1 LGATRSTEFGDTW
14 FMLAPRSSVSVAHTR
29 GGAGALWAVAI
40 VMAVVLYAILKDL
53 SGYHGNWT
61 GFIHFGADYAAGTH
75 PPPGAI
81 VLHGA
86 NAQGDDGQFYYLV
99 AQDPLHA
106 HLAGLSGQTFRA
118 LRVGYPLLVSV
129 VSSVIG
135 ASVPVT
141 LVVVNVIVVLA
152 VSAGF
157 AYYALR
163 QGWSPWWALVL
174 GLLPGFLTATLHDL
188 TDPLSVALVLAGLLA
203 WTHQRRWSAAILL
216 IGAVLTREADVV
228 ALAAVFLDQVLRSWR
243 SERGPGSFRRFLRKV
258 SPILLPAAIFLG
270 WLTNLILRTHGPI
283 PEASHTFPF
292 DTFVADARY
301 ARDLAYRGQTYWA
314 LTYEA
319 IMVVM
324 VLLAFWAVVRCPDA
338 LSFAAVGFVLAL
350 SIGIFAPIW
359 SDARDSLPVLSL
371 LLVIGLRD
379 GRQLNLGV
387 AVAAALMTPV
397 LLVLPGV
404 LA

>member
-1 LGATRSTEFGDTW
+1 MFASGSSTSPADR
-14 FMLAPRSSVSVAHTR
+14 A
-29 GGAGALWAVAI
+29 GGGKALWAVAVVI
-40 VMAVVLYAILKDL
+40 AVVLYAVLKDL
-53 SGYHGNWT
+53 SGYRGNWT
-61 GFIHFGADYAAGTH
+61 GFIHFGADYAGGTH
-75 PPPGAI
+75 PPVGAI

-86 NAQGDDGQFYYLV
+86 NAQGDDGQFYYVV

-106 HLAGLSGQTFRA
+106 HLGGLSGQTFRA
-118 LRVGYPLLVSV
+118 LRVGYPLLVSLA
-129 VSSVIG
+129 SSISG

-141 LVVVNVIVVLA
+141 MVVVNVIVVPA

-157 AYYALR
+157 ARYALA

-188 TDPLSVALVLAGLLA
+188 TDPLSVALVLAGLIA
-203 WTHQRRWSAAILL
+203 WTHQRRWLAAVLL

-243 SERGPGSFRRFLRKV
+243 SERGPGSMRRFLFKI
-258 SPILLPAAIFLG
+258 SPILLPSVIFLG
-270 WLTNLILRTHGPI
+270 WLAYLVLRTHGPI

-292 DTFVADARY
+292 DTFVDDARF
-301 ARDLAYRGQTYWA
+301 AWDLAYRGQTYWA

-324 VLLAFWAVVRCPDA
+324 VLLAFWAVLRRPDA

-350 SIGIFAPIW
+350 SIGSFAPIW

-371 LLVIGLRD
+371 LLVMGLRD
-379 GRQLNLGV
+379 TRRLNLGV
-387 AVAAALMTPV
+387 CVAAALMTPV

>member
-1 LGATRSTEFGDTW
+1 
-14 FMLAPRSSVSVAHTR
+14 
-29 GGAGALWAVAI
+29 
-40 VMAVVLYAILKDL
+40 MAVVLAVLLYAVLKDL

-61 GFIHFGADYAAGTH
+61 GFINFGVDFAASTH

-86 NAQGDDGQFYYLV
+86 NAYGDDGQFYYVV
-99 AQDPLHA
+99 AQDPFHA
-106 HLAGLSGQTFRA
+106 HLARLSGQTFRA
-118 LRVGYPLLVSV
+118 LRIGYPLLVSLA
-129 VSSVIG
+129 SSISG

-141 LVVVNVIVVLA
+141 MVVVNVLVVLG

-157 AYYALR
+157 ACYALR

-188 TDPLSVALVLAGLLA
+188 TDALSVALLLAGLIA
-203 WTHQRRWSAAILL
+203 WVAATLL

-228 ALAAVFLDQVLRSWR
+228 ALVAVFLDQALRSWQ
-243 SERGPGSFRRFLRKV
+243 SERGPGWIRRFLLNIG
-258 SPILLPAAIFLG
+258 PILVPAAIFLG
-270 WLTNLILRTHGPI
+270 WLTYLLLRTGGRI
-283 PEASHTFPF
+283 PEASHTYPF
-292 DTFVADARY
+292 GTFVDDTRSA
-301 ARDLAYRGQTYWA
+301 LALAHSGQTYWA

-319 IMVVM
+319 IMVAAV
-324 VLLAFWAVVRCPDA
+324 VLAFWSAVRRPDA
-338 LSFAAVGFVLAL
+338 LSIAAVGFVLAL
-350 SIGIFAPIW
+350 SIGSFAPIW

-371 LLVIGLRD
+371 LLVAGIRD
-379 GRQLNLGV
+379 GRRLNLGV
-387 AVAAALMTPV
+387 CLAAALMTPV